1 MFSAKFNHHVTM
13 STAETI
19 KSFQDRY
26 PTCERAFLVTGTSD
40 PELDE
45 LNREFI
51 KKDET
56 GYWSVVPDRVLPG
69 DLMFV
74 VLPTLPTSPL
84 HTSRGYPRT
93 LLAGV
98 VTGSRSDGDRTIF
111 EVKKF
116 RKLAR
121 IDKAI
126 MVFLEGKAP
135 PQGNKVLQ
143 VWGSKSPRRSKING
157 TAGTADGEES
167 IRADLEAIAG
177 RRDLESTQRE
187 ALMQARIGQGTYRRQ
202 MLGLWNDKCAV
213 TGLTIQSAIIASHA
227 KRWADSTDE
236 ERLNPCNGLPLMA
249 TLDRLFDRYLI
260 AFTPQTGEMLVSH
273 RITDTDRATLGIP
286 ANLRQIPNKQQ
297 ARYLQLHLEQF
308 ELREVR

>member
-1 MFSAKFNHHVTM
+1 M

-19 KSFQDRY
+19 RSFKDQY

-40 PELDE
+40 PKLDE

-74 VLPTLPTSPL
+74 VLPTLPTSSL

-98 VTGSRSDGDRTIF
+98 VTGSRPDGDRTIF

-116 RKLAR
+116 RKLAS

-126 MVFLEGKAP
+126 MAFLEGKAP

-143 VWGSKSPRRSKING
+143 VWGPTSTRRSKITG
-157 TAGTADGEES
+157 TAGTTDGDKS
-167 IRADLEAIAG
+167 IHADLQEIDR
-177 RRDLESTQRE
+177 RRDLEPTQRE
-187 ALMQARIGQGTYRRQ
+187 ALVQARLGQGTYRRQ
-202 MLGLWNDKCAV
+202 MLGLWDDKCAV
-213 TGLTIQSAIIASHA
+213 TGLTIRSAIIASHA

-273 RITDTDRATLGIP
+273 RITKADRTILGIP
-286 ANLRQIPNKQQ
+286 ANLRKIPNKQQ

-308 ELREVR
+308 ELHEVR